1 MRDFDFPP
9 LILRDFTRD
18 VSKDLVHELPST
30 PGLSSSP
37 PLCGIS
43 GVPPPTRPRSTP
55 PFFTRDFCVSE

>member
-37 PLCGIS
+37 HSAVSQGCRPPRDHAPRPLFLSVI
-43 GVPPPTRPRSTP
+43 
-55 PFFTRDFCVSE
+55 FA